1 MGGTTAGT
9 TGRGGTSGTAGVT
22 GTGGSSSTAGTTGT
36 VVVGFGAGPEAR
48 AAITAGAELVA
59 DAAPD
64 GGAIGRRVI
73 AAVALAL
80 THAPVPPGTLVP
92 VRLIDRD
99 SLAKQ

>member
-1 MGGTTAGT
+1 
-9 TGRGGTSGTAGVT
+9 VF
-22 GTGGSSSTAGTTGT
+22 GSDDECALGALAAIRAAGTTGT